1 MGGDF
6 GDGSIAEQ
14 LPLDR
19 LVGYLRALSHHV
31 VEFDSRFGEGSPDV
45 GREWTSRDEKVARGT
60 PRDKHL
66 VHGRHD
72 SVSADTHGGQLS

>member
-1 MGGDF
+1 
-6 GDGSIAEQ
+6 
-14 LPLDR
+14 
-19 LVGYLRALSHHV
+19 V